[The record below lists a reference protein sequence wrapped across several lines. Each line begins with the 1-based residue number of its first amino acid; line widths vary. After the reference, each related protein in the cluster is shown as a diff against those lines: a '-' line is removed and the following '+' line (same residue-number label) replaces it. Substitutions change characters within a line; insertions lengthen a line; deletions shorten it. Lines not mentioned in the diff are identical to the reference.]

1 MSTHVRSSIS
11 VIVVLNG
18 ALQNGSHFL
27 LFTKESILV
36 FDVFIQIVISQ
47 T

>member
-18 ALQNGSHFL
+18 ALQNGSQFS

-36 FDVFIQIVISQ
+36 FDIFIRIGISQ